1 MSYLLLILLLIPLI
15 TSLILFFTSSKYSK
29 YIAVAGTLVT
39 LIYSIY
45 LFTQFLFVSG
55 YQLVLNISL
64 SSQYGISFYLGID
77 GLSLP
82 LVILTSIVLL
92 IAVWYQKNTEREN
105 LYYGLLLF
113 LEFGLMGVFISLD
126 FFIFYIFWELVLIP
140 GYFLVGRWG
149 GKRKDYVS
157 IKFLIYTHVGSLFML
172 LSIFTLYYYN
182 GIQNYFTFSIP
193 ILLQNIGSLHIPIL
207 WSSFIVFGF
216 MLAFLIKLPTV
227 PLHTWAPDA
236 YVEAPDSTSM
246 IFSGVMSKMGAYG
259 MFRFI
264 LSFAPIMN
272 STEYYILLGLGILSL
287 LYASLSALA
296 QKDLKRL
303 VSYASIG
310 HMSFITIA
318 VAIGIMFT
326 GPIRN
331 LAVAGG
337 MFYMFAHG
345 IIIVILFGSV
355 GAVERA
361 TKSRIIGDLGGLT
374 KKMPYLAFIM
384 TAGFLA
390 SLGLPGFAGFIAEF
404 SIIIGV
410 YPFIHYLILLILV
423 GVVLVASYH
432 LWALQRSIFGPYNET
447 LGNIKDMTR
456 YEFWPMLMALL
467 IALFLGIY
475 PTVLFK
481 IITLFSGGA

>member
-1 MSYLLLILLLIPLI
+1 
-15 TSLILFFTSSKYSK
+15 
-29 YIAVAGTLVT
+29 
-39 LIYSIY
+39 
-45 LFTQFLFVSG
+45 
-55 YQLVLNISL
+55 
-64 SSQYGISFYLGID
+64 
-77 GLSLP
+77 
-82 LVILTSIVLL
+82 
-92 IAVWYQKNTEREN
+92 
-105 LYYGLLLF
+105 
-113 LEFGLMGVFISLD
+113 
-126 FFIFYIFWELVLIP
+126 LIP

-149 GKRKDYVS
+149 GARKDYVS

-193 ILLQNIGSLHIPIL
+193 VLLQNIGSLHIPTI
-207 WSSFIVFGF
+207 WSTFIVFGF
-216 MLAFLIKLPTV
+216 MLAFLIKLPSV

-236 YVEAPDSTSM
+236 YVESPDSASM

-259 MFRFI
+259 LFRFI
-264 LSFAPIMN
+264 LSFSPIMN

-481 IITLFSGGA
+481 VITLFSGGA